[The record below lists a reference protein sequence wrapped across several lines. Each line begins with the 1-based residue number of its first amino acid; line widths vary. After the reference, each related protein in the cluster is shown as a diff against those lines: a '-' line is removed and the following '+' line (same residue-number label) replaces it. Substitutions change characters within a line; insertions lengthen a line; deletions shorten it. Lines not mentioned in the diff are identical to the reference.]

1 MLTSFKGLKISG
13 VLSVLPRTEYIYDE
27 ETKHFASLQ
36 TRRLKKIMGFNR
48 RRAARSTTTT
58 CDLCLEGVKYLLK
71 ENKISKNDIGALLVL
86 SVTPDYYM
94 PQMSNIIQ
102 GELDLPKDIIC
113 MDISQA
119 CSAYVLGLYQ
129 AFLVLEH
136 LPDNKKVIMCTG
148 DVLCRK
154 EPEWKLNE
162 PSFGGDAA
170 TVTVLEKD
178 INVGESYF
186 SVYNDGSQREAL
198 IIHAGGFKM
207 PRSAETAIPRDTGHG
222 NIRSYNDLWMDGS
235 AVFNFVQKEIP
246 IAVNEILDYSK
257 TEKED
262 IDWYLFHQPN
272 KFMLEKLIQRL
283 KLDPQKVPLNIVEN
297 FGNSS
302 GSCVGVNITYN
313 LKEIALKNTYLCCL
327 AGFGGGLAWAS
338 AVLNIGPL
346 GFCDMIFTDL

>member
-1 MLTSFKGLKISG
+1 MLTKFAGMKISG
-13 VLSVLPRTEYIYDE
+13 VLSILPETEYIYDE
-27 ETKHFASLQ
+27 ETKPFATLQ
-36 TRRLKKIMGFNR
+36 TRRLKKIMGFDK
-48 RRAARSTTTT
+48 RRAAKDTTTT
-58 CDLCLEGVKYLLK
+58 CDLCLTGVKYLLDHQLLKK
-71 ENKISKNDIGALLVL
+71 EEIGALLVL

-102 GELDLPKDIIC
+102 GELNLPKDIVC

-119 CSAYVLGLYQ
+119 CSAYVLGLFQ
-129 AFLVLEH
+129 GFMLLEH
-136 LPDNKKVIMCTG
+136 LPENKKVVVCTG

-154 EPEWKLNE
+154 APEWQLPE

-170 TVTVLEKD
+170 TVSVLEKD
-178 INVGESYF
+178 SSYPEMSF

-235 AVFNFVQKEIP
+235 AVFNFVQKEVPPAIEELLEY
-246 IAVNEILDYSK
+246 AGKDKNE
-257 TEKED
+257 

-272 KFMLEKLIQRL
+272 KFMVQKVAQRL
-283 KLDPQKVPLNIVEN
+283 GIPMTKMPANIVET

-302 GSCVGVNITYN
+302 GSCVGVNIAYN
-313 LKEIALKNTYLCCL
+313 LGENALENDYTCCL
-327 AGFGGGLAWAS
+327 SGFGGGLAWVS
-338 AVLNIGPL
+338 AVLKIGHL
-346 GFCDMIFTDL
+346 DFCKSIITNL

>member
-13 VLSVLPRTEYIYDE
+13 VLSVLPETEYKYDE
-27 ETKHFASLQ
+27 ETKAFATPK
-36 TRRLKKIMGFNR
+36 TRRLKTTMGFDK
-48 RRAARSTTTT
+48 RRAAKNTTTT
-58 CDLCLEGVKYLLK
+58 CDLCLEGVKYLLDNALIKK
-71 ENKISKNDIGALLVL
+71 EEIGALLVL

-102 GELDLPKDIIC
+102 GELDLPKDIVC

-119 CSAYVLGLYQ
+119 CAAYVLGVYQ
-129 AFLVLEH
+129 GFMILEH
-136 LPDNKKVIMCTG
+136 LPKGKKVIMCTG

-154 EPEWKLNE
+154 APEWPLSE

-170 TVTVLEKD
+170 TISILEHDEKEP
-178 INVGESYF
+178 ESYF

-207 PRSAETAIPRDTGHG
+207 PRSPETAIPRDTGYG
-222 NIRSYNDLWMDGS
+222 MVRSYNDLWMDGS

-246 IAVNEILDYSK
+246 PAIEELLDYAHK
-257 TEKED
+257 TKDEIE
-262 IDWYLFHQPN
+262 WYLFHQPN
-272 KFMLEKLIQRL
+272 KFMVQKLCQRMGIPFEKM
-283 KLDPQKVPLNIVEN
+283 PANIVET

-313 LKEIALKNTYLCCL
+313 LGEKALDHRYLCCL
-327 AGFGGGLAWAS
+327 SGFGGGLAWVS
-338 AVLNIGPL
+338 AVMEIGDMD
-346 GFCDMIFTDL
+346 FCKMIVTEL